1 MRSTPDCEGFHNE
14 LATKSNSFDV
24 GAWFK
29 CGVCSRFVCLLMLA
43 FLFLLLLSH
52 ANVILCLWFFCG
64 GGGVKLSDLFDRKSM
79 GLGHRAIIEFPSSAS
94 AQWVFWGGYWY
105 FLTCGATFLSRPLI
119 WYEKARKRDTLH
131 FLTLLHHGPTSA
143 SLLSTCQK
151 AQEFVVLDYPTTGR
165 HVYRYGCF
173 C

>member
-1 MRSTPDCEGFHNE
+1 MRSTPDCEGFHDE

-29 CGVCSRFVCLLMLA
+29 CGVCFRFVCLLMLLLILVLV

-52 ANVILCLWFFCG
+52 ANNVILCLWFFCG

-94 AQWVFWGGYWY
+94 EQ
-105 FLTCGATFLSRPLI
+105 
-119 WYEKARKRDTLH
+119 
-131 FLTLLHHGPTSA
+131 
-143 SLLSTCQK
+143 
-151 AQEFVVLDYPTTGR
+151 
-165 HVYRYGCF
+165 
-173 C
+173 